1 MDFKAN
7 HRKSKAPWQLA
18 QPHKGKNQSNP
29 YTDASSGNAAANNEI
44 YNDSDVNDNFLRV
57 PNSAAMKSRKNNRR
71 VSIHASAIAEHRPGY
86 DASGL
91 PPLPSNMS
99 MYRTTTNNSDLVSVR
114 SYSMRDREKREE
126 NVVDM
131 IKTELRSKDATAIDD
146 FYKSLL
152 NSKARVEKDVKD
164 KIDENQKNI
173 LQLTDNLQI
182 TQQQLLSLRVS
193 TKELY
198 SILSEFTDSAE
209 RRLELEIAEPDP
221 DAFAERGGPS
231 GISAKK
237 RDRSSVIMLQKMWA
251 AELQSLYK
259 HVDGA
264 QKYVQPIPDRHI
276 LGESG
281 RWHEINVGTW
291 KSSEPIHLFLLNDS
305 VLVARRKRAQDGSSK
320 RLQAAHFWPLS
331 IVEMSQITPPSK
343 NGADDTQSYVINLR
357 ANTLS
362 YVYQT
367 DRYDHFVRVM
377 GAYQRG
383 KSELARKQRLL
394 QEQEERPRTI
404 QDKGHHRNP
413 STGSIMEEGADKRQ
427 LRNSLRNSGY
437 MENKAGPSVTDP
449 HIARRSSSHRNS
461 TDILLKDIS
470 ARVHQRN
477 RSHDFMK
484 QDRMSKDIRSPTQ
497 LFTELKNNEDK
508 LDEVDV
514 HLAHNEY
521 MNAVGLIKHIES
533 RLTNVFERIQNV
545 KKDDNQA
552 EELRLLVD
560 VVKLKINNRKL
571 KVQEGLSFD
580 LTHTIASLTV
590 EQIANIIEFYLSFGK
605 LEEGFRAILDAL
617 SSQLSKI
624 VGRLTSSA
632 HGSTRVDIVN
642 YLSNLI
648 IVHVSIIK
656 RAVNIHRFCI
666 VPILKREGS
675 KTVDS
680 SGFVTWSISEME
692 SLVDLIKKHAS
703 GSLLVEDRDVWMI
716 KDVKYYEELLRV
728 MQSQLTL
735 LKKEGLNVDYLFDDI
750 IHCSPIAV

>member
-1 MDFKAN
+1 MDFKAHN
-7 HRKSKAPWQLA
+7 RKSKAPWQLA
-18 QPHKGKNQSNP
+18 QPQKHKTQTNP
-29 YTDASSGNAAANNEI
+29 YADVSTIQTNEDARYHHDTGNNLLSVPRNAA
-44 YNDSDVNDNFLRV
+44 L
-57 PNSAAMKSRKNNRR
+57 KSRQTSRR
-71 VSIHASAIAEHRPGY
+71 LSIHASAFAPHVPSY
-86 DASGL
+86 DAPGL
-91 PPLPSNMS
+91 PPLPSS
-99 MYRTTTNNSDLVSVR
+99 VLMYRTHTNNSDLVLMRTQVVR
-114 SYSMRDREKREE
+114 ERREDD
-126 NVVDM
+126 VVEM
-131 IKTELRSKDATAIDD
+131 IKTELRSKDASAIDD
-146 FYKSLL
+146 FYKSLVAQ
-152 NSKARVEKDVKD
+152 KARVEKDVKD

-182 TQQQLLSLRVS
+182 TQQQLLLLRIL

-198 SILSEFTDSAE
+198 GILHEFTDSAE
-209 RRLELEIAEPDP
+209 RRLELEIGEPDQ
-221 DAFAERGGPS
+221 GMYGPRASSS
-231 GISAKK
+231 GQLPNLSKR
-237 RDRSSVIMLQKMWA
+237 RDRSSVVVLQKMWA
-251 AELQSLYK
+251 AELQLLYK

-264 QKYVQPIPDRHI
+264 QKYVQAMPDRHI

-291 KSSEPIHLFLLNDS
+291 KPSEPIHLFLLNDS
-305 VLVARRKRAQDGSSK
+305 VLVATRKRASDGSSK

-331 IVEMSQITPPSK
+331 AVEIAQITPPSK
-343 NGADDTQSYVINLR
+343 HAAEDSKCYVINLR
-357 ANTLS
+357 ANSLS

-367 DRYDHFVRVM
+367 DRYDHFMRVM

-383 KSELARKQRLL
+383 KSELSRKQRIME
-394 QEQEERPRTI
+394 EQEERPRTN
-404 QDKGHHRNP
+404 QDLGHKRNV
-413 STGSIMEEGADKRQ
+413 SSGSIMEEGADKRQ
-427 LRNSLRNSGY
+427 LRDSLRSSGY
-437 MENKAGPSVTDP
+437 MDNRT
-449 HIARRSSSHRNS
+449 SSPAADSNLTRKSGSHRDS
-461 TDILLKDIS
+461 ADIMLKDIS

-484 QDRMSKDIRSPTQ
+484 QDRMSRDVKSPAQ
-497 LFTELKNNEDK
+497 LFTELKNNEDQ

-521 MNAVGLIKHIES
+521 MNAVGLIKHIEAK
-533 RLTNVFERIQNV
+533 LTSVFERIQNV

-560 VVKLKINNRKL
+560 VLKLKINNRKV
-571 KVQEGLSFD
+571 KVQEGLQFD
-580 LTHTIASLTV
+580 LNHTIASLTV
-590 EQIANIIEFYLSFGK
+590 EHIANIIEFYLSFGK
-605 LEEGFRAILDAL
+605 LEEGIKAILDAL

-648 IVHVSIIK
+648 IVHVLIIK

-666 VPILKREGS
+666 APVLKREGS

-692 SLVDLIKKHAS
+692 LLVDLIKKHAS
-703 GSLLVEDRDVWMI
+703 GSLLVEDSDSWKI
-716 KDVKYYEELLRV
+716 KDLKYYEELLHV
-728 MQSQLTL
+728 MESQLTL

-750 IHCSPIAV
+750 VHCSPIAA